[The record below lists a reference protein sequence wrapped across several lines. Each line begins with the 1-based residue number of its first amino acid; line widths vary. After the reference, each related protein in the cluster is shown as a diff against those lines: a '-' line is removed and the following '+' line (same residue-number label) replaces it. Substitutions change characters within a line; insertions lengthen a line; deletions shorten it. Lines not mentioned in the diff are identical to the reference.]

1 MLKVDAVI
9 VMRFGVGLT
18 DEEERSIV
26 WANKEEGKGEVLG
39 KIGTKNRQNRPR
51 SKERKGR
58 EGVREN
64 SIKLTNEYEG

>member
-26 WANKEEGKGEVLG
+26 WANKDEGKGEVSG
-39 KIGTKNRQNRPR
+39 QNWDEKSPK
-51 SKERKGR
+51 SPSFER
-58 EGVREN
+58 EGGGE
-64 SIKLTNEYEG
+64 